1 MKYFSF
7 ITFLSI
13 LICLSSCD
21 KGYFALEMNHPK
33 TFSINFLNEEGEDI
47 ASKIDFKWD
56 TVQVDFDEKIILS
69 PDEYTLKLLVNG
81 EEKEPQL
88 IFNAGQ
94 VKFLEKPLYS
104 FIFSYPEGE
113 GGNLEKKKSYTFE
126 YLFSCPKL
134 FGNDKI
140 HSIRVMAPWVDGYH
154 PLLRIYFDEELISDK
169 RNEIIVSVVLK
180 NHPE

>member
-7 ITFLSI
+7 ITFL
-13 LICLSSCD
+13 LVFLVLFSCD
-21 KGYFALEMNHPK
+21 KGYFEMEMNSPK
-33 TFSINFLNEEGEDI
+33 TISINFLNEKGEDI
-47 ASKIDFKWD
+47 GSQIEFNWD
-56 TVQVDFDEKIILS
+56 TIVVDFQDKIILS

-81 EEKEPQL
+81 EKKEPS
-88 IFNAGQ
+88 INF
-94 VKFLEKPLYS
+94 VDKPTSY

-154 PLLRIYFDEELISDK
+154 PVLHIYFDEELISDK
-169 RNEIIVSVVLK
+169 REETIVSVILK
-180 NHPE
+180 KHSE